1 MNLSEIVGQ
10 VSKENQQDT
19 PPVDIIQF
27 AEAPWGLNMN
37 KTTGNT
43 VLRPVQKMILK
54 CFYNIPLDDKEK
66 TIIVRDFLN
75 EQELYRMTEKEY
87 LSYLWNEGRTNL
99 REQNFSINRNE
110 LVFVAGRRGGKSVTG
125 DTLVLTPKGP
135 VPITELKVGDT
146 VYGYNKDG
154 SVSETK
160 VVNTFQNGIKE
171 VVELINHGR
180 VLAASSFEHRW
191 LCTNETNTK
200 FFEQTPAEFKTRHGK
215 SRAQIVRRFIKIPC
229 GSVHEP
235 HAYAIGALLGDGC
248 SRQPGNTITVSSEY
262 AQVPNKIASTIGAEV
277 KRSHHTNFS
286 WVLFKP
292 EFYHSKTENL
302 NCNHYDNW
310 CRGKYAHEKTVDLD
324 VIKSWN
330 RESCLNFMAGLL
342 DTDGSVY
349 VHENC
354 LNIHISMQAK
364 PVIEAFKYLFLRL
377 FQYDLKV
384 LTDSR
389 TKYVNGPCYVLKLKN
404 NFFAKMALQELDP
417 YLVNPER
424 KWKPEYNTLLANN
437 SNPEF
442 VGVALGKR
450 YKAETF
456 DIEVDNETN
465 LYVLANQ
472 GLVTHNSKLGAIVS
486 AYEAYAL
493 LKKPHPQK
501 HFGITDNAE
510 IYISTVATSTDQA
523 QLLFND
529 IAAYIDHSPYFS
541 RYKNPPTLQYMTLRT
556 IHDIESAT
564 KASSIII
571 QAAPC
576 SARGLRGMSNMVV
589 IMDEQAHFVDSS
601 ANTSD
606 TVIYDAVTPSTL
618 SFGKEAKI
626 LNLSSPLNKQGK
638 LWELYNQSFGS
649 EKLLMFQIPTW
660 ELYPDI
666 DSSELRER
674 YRRNP
679 DVYWCEIGAKF
690 SDTVKSW
697 MPRDQFMK
705 CVVPDLKP
713 KVRGL
718 PKIPHFMGVDIGLK
732 KDMTAFSVVHI
743 EHVREPVLD
752 FDGRVIDEIIVPK
765 YEMDY
770 QEVMQAGKDKYAH
783 MEFLDF
789 DEIANRIEAICREF
803 SIQKG
808 LFDQYNGVPL
818 KQALDKKGLNQFEMM
833 YFDRR
838 INSELY
844 NNFILQVIDGK
855 IRVFDEGG
863 TPENP
868 GEFIAEVLDLQS
880 EYVSKYITMVFAP
893 ETEGKHDDRSD
904 SFVRALWCAT
914 QWAMQ
919 KGAMDISSI
928 RAQDIGASATLRKQ
942 VMGSGYT
949 DKRRTPMKRDQSPY
963 SVFFNKRR
971 GR

>member
-1 MNLSEIVGQ
+1 MNLSDIVSQ

-43 VLRPVQKMILK
+43 ILRPVQKMILK
-54 CFYNIPLDDKEK
+54 CFYNIPLDEKEK

-75 EQELYRMTEKEY
+75 ENELYRMTEKEY
-87 LSYLWNEGRTNL
+87 LGYLWNEGRTNL
-99 REQNFSINRNE
+99 REQLFTINRNE
-110 LVFVAGRRGGKSVTG
+110 LVLVCGRRSGK
-125 DTLVLTPKGP
+125 
-135 VPITELKVGDT
+135 
-146 VYGYNKDG
+146 
-154 SVSETK
+154 
-160 VVNTFQNGIKE
+160 
-171 VVELINHGR
+171 
-180 VLAASSFEHRW
+180 
-191 LCTNETNTK
+191 
-200 FFEQTPAEFKTRHGK
+200 
-215 SRAQIVRRFIKIPC
+215 
-229 GSVHEP
+229 
-235 HAYAIGALLGDGC
+235 
-248 SRQPGNTITVSSEY
+248 
-262 AQVPNKIASTIGAEV
+262 
-277 KRSHHTNFS
+277 
-286 WVLFKP
+286 
-292 EFYHSKTENL
+292 
-302 NCNHYDNW
+302 
-310 CRGKYAHEKTVDLD
+310 
-324 VIKSWN
+324 
-330 RESCLNFMAGLL
+330 
-342 DTDGSVY
+342 
-349 VHENC
+349 
-354 LNIHISMQAK
+354 
-364 PVIEAFKYLFLRL
+364 
-377 FQYDLKV
+377 
-384 LTDSR
+384 
-389 TKYVNGPCYVLKLKN
+389 
-404 NFFAKMALQELDP
+404 
-417 YLVNPER
+417 
-424 KWKPEYNTLLANN
+424 
-437 SNPEF
+437 
-442 VGVALGKR
+442 
-450 YKAETF
+450 
-456 DIEVDNETN
+456 
-465 LYVLANQ
+465 
-472 GLVTHNSKLGAIVS
+472 SKLGAIVS
-486 AYEAYAL
+486 SYEAYSL

-510 IYISTVATSTDQA
+510 IYISTIATSTDQA

-556 IHDIESAT
+556 MHDLDSST
-564 KASSIII
+564 KSSSIII

-649 EKLLMFQIPTW
+649 EKLLMFQVPTW
-660 ELYPDI
+660 EMYPDI

-705 CVVPDLKP
+705 CVVPELKP

-718 PKIPHFMGVDIGLK
+718 PRTPHFMGVDIGLK

-743 EHVREPVLD
+743 EHVKEPVLD
-752 FDGRVIDEIIVPK
+752 LDGKIIDEIIVPK
-765 YEMDY
+765 YELDY
-770 QEVMQAGKDKYAH
+770 QEVMQAGHGNYAN

-803 SIQKG
+803 SVQKG

-844 NNFILQVIDGK
+844 NNFMLQTIDGK
-855 IRVFDEGG
+855 IRIYDDGG
-863 TPENP
+863 SSEKP
-868 GEFIAEVLDLQS
+868 GEFISEVLDLQS
-880 EYVSKYITMVFAP
+880 EYVSKYITMVFSP
-893 ETEGKHDDRSD
+893 EMEGKHDDRSD

-919 KGAMDISSI
+919 RGAMSSPMPLQGQDVGSASTI
-928 RAQDIGASATLRKQ
+928 RKK
-942 VMGSGYT
+942 MFGSGYI
-949 DKRRTPMKRDQSPY
+949 DRRRTPIKAGKSPY
-963 SVFFNKRR
+963 SVFFNKRKR
-971 GR
+971 

>member
-1 MNLSEIVGQ
+1 MNISEIVNQ

-37 KTTGNT
+37 RTTGNT
-43 VLRPVQKMILK
+43 ILRPVQKMILK
-54 CFYNIPLDDKEK
+54 CFYNIPLDEKQK

-75 EQELYRMTEKEY
+75 EQEIYNMTEKDY

-99 REQNFSINRNE
+99 REQTFTLSRNE
-110 LVFVAGRRGGKSVTG
+110 LVLVCGRRGGKCLAKSVP
-125 DTLVLTPKGP
+125 VLTPKGP
-135 VPITELKVGDT
+135 VPIEELKVGDT

-160 VVNTFQNGIKE
+160 VLNVFEQGEKE

-180 VLAASSFEHRW
+180 VLATCTDEHRW
-191 LCTNETNTK
+191 LCADERNTK
-200 FFEQTPAEFKTRHGK
+200 TFEHTPSEFNLRHGRK
-215 SRAQIVRRFIKIPC
+215 KAQIVRRFVKIPC
-229 GSVHEP
+229 GPVHEP

-248 SRQPGNTITVSSEY
+248 SRQSGNAIWISSGDEKVPSKVASILNAEGFKRNHESNYNWTIYGER
-262 AQVPNKIASTIGAEV
+262 NG
-277 KRSHHTNFS
+277 RNFKK
-286 WVLFKP
+286 L
-292 EFYHSKTENL
+292 E
-302 NCNHYDNW
+302 CNHYNNW
-310 CRGKYAHEKTVDLD
+310 CNGRYAHEKTVDLE
-324 VIKSWN
+324 VIKSWD
-330 RESCLNFMAGLL
+330 RESCLNFMAGLI

-349 VHENC
+349 FNDKC
-354 LNIHISMQAK
+354 LNITISMQAK

-377 FQYDLKV
+377 FQYE
-384 LTDSR
+384 LTIRVDSR
-389 TKYVNGPCYVLKLKN
+389 DKYVNGPCYEVKLKN
-404 NFFAKMALQELDP
+404 NFFASRALKELDP
-417 YLVNPER
+417 YLVTPSK
-424 KWKPEYNTLLANN
+424 KWKPEYEKLLANN
-437 SNPEF
+437 SNPDF
-442 VGVALGKR
+442 VGVTLGKR
-450 YKAETF
+450 YKAETY

-472 GLVTHNSKLGAIVS
+472 GLITHNSKLGAIVS
-486 AYEAYAL
+486 AYEAYVL

-529 IAAYIDHSPYFS
+529 IAAYIDHSPYFT

-556 IHDIESAT
+556 LHDLESAT
-564 KASSIII
+564 KSSSIVI

-601 ANTSD
+601 ANSSD
-606 TVIYDAVTPSTL
+606 SVIYEAVTPSTL

-718 PKIPHFMGVDIGLK
+718 PRTAHFMGVDIGLK

-743 EHVREPVLD
+743 EHVKEPVLD
-752 FDGRVIDEIIVPK
+752 FEGRVIDEIIVPK
-765 YEMDY
+765 YELDY
-770 QEVMQAGKDKYAH
+770 QEVMQAGKDQYGH
-783 MEFLDF
+783 MDFLDF
-789 DEIANRIEAICREF
+789 DEIANRIEFICKEF
-803 SIQKG
+803 AIQKG

-844 NNFILQVIDGK
+844 NNFMLQTIDGK
-855 IRVFDEGG
+855 LRLYDEGG
-863 TPENP
+863 TTEHP
-868 GEFIAEVLDLQS
+868 GEFISEVLDLQS
-880 EYVSKYITMVFAP
+880 EHVSKYITMVFAP
-893 ETEGKHDDRSD
+893 EVEGKHDDRSD

-914 QWAMQ
+914 QWALQ
-919 KGAMDISSI
+919 KGAVDIVRAPSSYE
-928 RAQDIGASATLRKQ
+928 AASATLKKQ
-942 VMGSGYT
+942 TFGNGYV
-949 DKRRTPMKRDQSPY
+949 DRRRSAPLKGKQSPY

-971 GR
+971 